1 MPRISYLV
9 PWQRPKEVFEFHEAS
24 VPIRVRDLRDHHGA
38 CGLL

>member
-1 MPRISYLV
+1 MPYIPYLV

-24 VPIRVRDLRDHHGA
+24 AAIRVRDLRDYGA